1 MKHFVAPCLIIFLKS
16 DYNLGLRYS
25 NLRVHLMIC
34 RISENIAPQNILGGI
49 LLSMKGILT
58 ISKEQK
64 HLFCRLAYKQKHP
77 LFQYQ
82 GLKNVA

>member
-1 MKHFVAPCLIIFLKS
+1 ML
-16 DYNLGLRYS
+16 D
-25 NLRVHLMIC
+25 
-34 RISENIAPQNILGGI
+34 GI

-64 HLFCRLAYKQKHP
+64 HLFCRLAYKQKYP

-82 GLKNVA
+82 GLKNVAWEPWCSNLSSSSLGYISLKLSKKEFL